1 MKKLPAL
8 AYALTV
14 VLSLSITGFAQEQP
28 RDLEANRPAAREI
41 SAGQRHRYTLNLK
54 TNQIARVI
62 VEQRGVDLV
71 VAVLSPGGTTMFE
84 VDSPTGSHGNETV
97 TIVATEAG
105 GYLVE
110 VRPLGEKSA
119 PGNYEIRLDKFL
131 TESEYQTERLAGLGR
146 LWGAVKFFHPYLA
159 YKNLDW
165 DGALIKA
172 VPQVKSA
179 RTPEQYRQA
188 ISNMLQ
194 VLNDPLTTA
203 ELSKIEAG
211 GGGPKAGNPS
221 EPAYFRIVEGVVIV
235 NGIDWARAFMTG
247 SADAFAKQQRMMEEI
262 GKAKGIVLDCRYG
275 GVSPTELP
283 SFHMQRY
290 LNFAFPLLVQG
301 LVPLGT
307 QRYRVHNGYP
317 PQQGSSSGGYS
328 SALVTEAPGAI
339 DGRAPAKKTISV
351 IIDRRADDLI
361 PVLAGLQA
369 YGAKIVQAGK
379 PSGGDGASY
388 HPMQLPDG
396 LRIKVRT
403 TEFVHPDGGS
413 EFTADAQLPDGTS
426 DEKVISAAI
435 AALNSTTGE
444 KKSGPP
450 AARQALV
457 AQSLT
462 DDPHPRMSFPT
473 EEYRLLGLFRFWNV
487 ISYFFP
493 YKHLIDRPWETVLTD
508 FIPRF
513 LENKTPLDYEMTV
526 AEMVAR
532 IQDSHGFVRGFK
544 SLAQHLGTHA
554 PPIQLGAVG
563 GKLVVVGIPDQAAAP
578 GVKVGDVIVAID
590 GQSTGERIA
599 YLSRFTALSTVQ
611 SGYSNIYP
619 LALRGAPNSKARVKV
634 ESADGK
640 VQELELARSVAWAS
654 ALAPIQRTTPK
665 VYEVLPSG
673 YGYIDLERLQL
684 ADAQKALDAMMNTPA
699 IIFDM
704 RGYPNGTAWA
714 LAPRLTERK
723 NVTAALFRRP
733 FQSAANFVEED
744 FAGGAVPDFSFG
756 QKLPPAAG
764 AIYKGR
770 VVMLINHEAI
780 SQAEHTCM
788 FFEAATDV
796 TFIGTPTNGANG
808 DVTNLSLPGGI
819 YVSFSGHDVRH
830 ADGRQLQRLGIQ
842 PTVRIEPTVAG
853 VREGRDEVLE
863 AAIKFLKSGSKK

>member
-1 MKKLPAL
+1 MKKLPTLAYPLLSLLFVSVVGKAQEKPRAL
-8 AYALTV
+8 ALNAPVTRE
-14 VLSLSITGFAQEQP
+14 ITG
-28 RDLEANRPAAREI
+28 
-41 SAGQRHRYTLNLK
+41 GQRHSHPLHLQ
-54 TNQIARVI
+54 TNQIARVN

-71 VAVLSPGGTTMFE
+71 VAVLSPGGTMMFE
-84 VDSPTGSHGNETV
+84 VDSPTGSRGNETV

-105 GYLVE
+105 AYRVE
-110 VRPLGEKSA
+110 VRPLGETSA
-119 PGNYEIRLDKFL
+119 PGSYEIRLDKFL
-131 TESEYQTERLAGLGR
+131 SESEYQTDRLAGLAR
-146 LWGAVKFFHPYLA
+146 LWGAVKFFHPFIA

-172 VPQVKSA
+172 IPQVRSA
-179 RTPEQYRQA
+179 RTPEQYRLA

-194 VLNDPLTTA
+194 TLNDPLTTA
-203 ELSKIEAG
+203 ELSKVEAG
-211 GGGPKAGNPS
+211 SAVPKPGNPS
-221 EPAYFRIVEGVVIV
+221 EPAYFRSVDGIVII

-247 SADAFAKQQRMMEEI
+247 NADAFAKQQPMMEEI
-262 GKAKGIVLDCRYG
+262 GKAKAIVLDCRYG
-275 GVSPTELP
+275 GVSPIELP

-290 LNFAFPLLVQG
+290 LNFTFPLLLKG

-317 PQQGSSSGGYS
+317 PQQGSTSGGYS
-328 SALVTEAPGAI
+328 SALLTEAPGAI
-339 DGRAPAKKTISV
+339 DGRAPVKKTISV

-369 YGAKIVQAGK
+369 YGVKIVQAGK
-379 PSGGDGASY
+379 ADGAGGARY
-388 HPMQLPDG
+388 QPVQLPDG
-396 LRIKVRT
+396 LRVKLRT
-403 TEFVHPDGGS
+403 TEFVHPDGS
-413 EFTADAQLPDGTS
+413 SVFNADAQLPEGTP
-426 DEKVISAAI
+426 DEKVISSAI
-435 AALNSTTGE
+435 AALTSTTVE
-444 KKSGPP
+444 KKSLP
-450 AARQALV
+450 AAGALV
-457 AQSLT
+457 TQSLI
-462 DDPHPRMSFPT
+462 DDPHSQMSFPT
-473 EEYRLLGLFRFWNV
+473 EDYRLLALFRFWNV
-487 ISYFFP
+487 IAYFFP
-493 YKHLIDRPWETVLTD
+493 YKHLVDKPWETVLTD

-513 LENKTPLDYEMTV
+513 LENKTSLDYELTV

-544 SLAQHLGTHA
+544 SLQQHLGTHV
-554 PPIQLGAVG
+554 PPIQLGEVG
-563 GKLVVVGIPDQAAAP
+563 GKLVVIRIPDQAAVT
-578 GVKVGDVIVAID
+578 GVKVGEVIVAID
-590 GQSTGERIA
+590 GQSTEERIA
-599 YLSRFTALSTVQ
+599 YLSKFTALSTVQ

-619 LALRGAPNSKARVKV
+619 LALRGAPNSKARLKV
-634 ESADGK
+634 ESADGRM
-640 VQELELARSVAWAS
+640 QEVELARSVPWAT
-654 ALAPIQRTTPK
+654 ALDPVQRTTPK
-665 VYEVLPSG
+665 TYEVLPSG
-673 YGYIDLERLQL
+673 YGYIDLERLLL

-714 LAPRLTERK
+714 LAPRLTDKK

-733 FQSAANFVEED
+733 YQSAANFAGEG
-744 FAGGAVPDFSFG
+744 FAGGVVPDFSFG

-764 AIYKGR
+764 PIYKGK

-780 SQAEHTCM
+780 SQSEHTCM

-842 PTVRIEPTVAG
+842 PTVRVETTVAG

-863 AAIKFLKSGSKK
+863 AAVTFLNAGAKK